1 MKLDA
6 KQIAFKNIQN
16 KAARST
22 SLIILTAIL
31 TFILFLSSF
40 LIFSLKNGMNSLS
53 DRMGA
58 DLIVVPEGYD
68 TKIEGAILRGE
79 PNTFFFDQEVAER
92 IKGLKGVKMST
103 PQLFIASLSASC
115 CSFPIQVIGIDE
127 ETDFLVKPWLETQA
141 KLPLEDGKVLIGS
154 NVVGDENGDV
164 KFFNQGFAVEGNLAK
179 TGMGFDNSVFVSFKE
194 ARRLAKEYEKVLEIE
209 DKYSDNMISCV
220 MIKVEDGVDPVEVQN
235 EIRREFLG
243 EKVYPLLAQSILS
256 EVSNSAKYMTKYV
269 YVLIALVWI
278 LVFVVLALVYSMIIR
293 ERKRELATLRILGAT
308 KKHLRDIVLW
318 EIITINLSG
327 SLIGSVLGLAV
338 SILFGRWFS
347 QSFNMPFLSPSPAVF
362 AIIFA
367 SVLAIGTLM
376 GPISSLVSIK
386 KMNEEELGLLLKQ
399 ND

>member
-1 MKLDA
+1 MRLDA

-127 ETDFLVKPWLETQA
+127 ESDFLVKPWLETQA
-141 KLPLEDGKVLIGS
+141 QLPLADGSALIGN
-154 NVVGDENGDV
+154 NVTGDENGDV
-164 KFFNQGFAVEGNLAK
+164 KFFNQHFAVEGKLAK
-179 TGMGFDNSVFVSFKE
+179 TGMGFDNSVFLSFNE

-220 MIKVEDGVDPVEVQN
+220 MIKVEDGVDPVDVQN
-235 EIRREFLG
+235 GIRREFLG

-256 EVSNSAKYMTKYV
+256 QVTNSTKYMTKYV
-269 YVLIALVWI
+269 YILIALVWI
-278 LVFVVLALVYSMIIR
+278 LVFVVLDLVYSMIIR

-362 AIIFA
+362 AIIFVA
-367 SVLAIGTLM
+367 VLAIGTLM
-376 GPISSLVSIK
+376 GPISSLASIK

>member
-1 MKLDA
+1 MRLDA

-40 LIFSLKNGMNSLS
+40 LIFSLKNGINSLS

-79 PNTFFFDQEVAER
+79 PNTFFFDQEVADR

-141 KLPLEDGKVLIGS
+141 NLPLADGRALIGY
-154 NVVGDENGDV
+154 NVTGDENGDI
-164 KFFNQGFAVEGNLAK
+164 KFFNQHFAVEGRLAK
-179 TGMGFDNSVFVSFKE
+179 TGMGFDNSVFLSFKE
-194 ARRLAKEYEKVLEIE
+194 ARRLAKEYEKILEIE

-220 MIKVEDGVDPVEVQN
+220 MIKVEDGVDPVQVQN

-243 EKVYPLLAQSILS
+243 EKVYPLLAQSILT

-269 YVLIALVWI
+269 YILIALVWI

-308 KKHLRDIVLW
+308 KKHLKDIVLW

-376 GPISSLVSIK
+376 GPISSLASIK
-386 KMNEEELGLLLKQ
+386 KMNREELGLLLRQ

>member
-1 MKLDA
+1 MRLDA

-92 IKGLKGVKMST
+92 IKGLKGVKAST

-141 KLPLEDGKVLIGS
+141 KLPLEDGSALIGY

-164 KFFNQGFAVEGNLAK
+164 KFFNQHFAVEGNLAK
-179 TGMGFDNSVFVSFKE
+179 TGMGFDNSVFLSFKE
-194 ARRLAKEYEKVLEIE
+194 ARRLAKEYEKILEIE

-269 YVLIALVWI
+269 YILIALVWI

-376 GPISSLVSIK
+376 GPISSLASIK

>member
-1 MKLDA
+1 MILDA

-127 ETDFLVKPWLETQA
+127 ESDFLVKPWLETQA
-141 KLPLEDGKVLIGS
+141 KLPLADGSALIGY
-154 NVVGDENGDV
+154 NVTGDDNGDV
-164 KFFNQGFAVEGNLAK
+164 KFFNQHFAVEANLAK
-179 TGMGFDNSVFVSFKE
+179 TGMGFDNSVFLSFKE

-220 MIKVEDGVDPVEVQN
+220 MIKVEDGVDPVQVQN

-269 YVLIALVWI
+269 YILIALVWI

-376 GPISSLVSIK
+376 GPISSLASIK

>member
-1 MKLDA
+1 MRLDA

-141 KLPLEDGKVLIGS
+141 KLPLADGSALIGY

-164 KFFNQGFAVEGNLAK
+164 KFFNQHFAVEANLAK
-179 TGMGFDNSVFVSFKE
+179 TGMGFDNSVFLSFKE

-308 KKHLRDIVLW
+308 KKHLKDIVLW

>member
-1 MKLDA
+1 MRLDA

-141 KLPLEDGKVLIGS
+141 KLPLEDGSALIGN

-164 KFFNQGFAVEGNLAK
+164 KFFNQHFAVEANLAK
-179 TGMGFDNSVFVSFKE
+179 TGMGFDNSVFLSFKE
-194 ARRLAKEYEKVLEIE
+194 ARRLAKEYEKILEID

-220 MIKVEDGVDPVEVQN
+220 MIKVEDGVDPVQVQN

-256 EVSNSAKYMTKYV
+256 EVSNSAKYMTRYV
-269 YVLIALVWI
+269 YILIALVWI

-308 KKHLRDIVLW
+308 KKHLKDIVLW

>member
-31 TFILFLSSF
+31 IFILFLSSF

>member
-1 MKLDA
+1 MRLDA

-141 KLPLEDGKVLIGS
+141 KLPLEDGRALIGY

-164 KFFNQGFAVEGNLAK
+164 KFFNQHFAVEANLAK
-179 TGMGFDNSVFVSFKE
+179 TGMGFDNSVFLSFKE
-194 ARRLAKEYEKVLEIE
+194 ARRLAKEYEKILEID

-243 EKVYPLLAQSILS
+243 EKVYPLLAQSILN